1 MLFRI
6 HPYFKRRRDI
16 KKNSHALRLAQIA
29 EPLYSDSRFSQ
40 LSGNLMDERLSVC
53 CLLNWALTIA
63 EYAVSDPMP
72 LERIAFYERQLGG
85 KPKLLEIFLSPISW
99 QTLEA
104 HETAAIWGAVFY
116 WLVVVKQTR
125 LENVLDKVAEIGLR
139 NQAGHPY
146 FAHFILA
153 ANNENKPRNA
163 AKEKES
169 KKVANEEY
177 VSLADLEEGVMA
189 FPTYQEKMGAFTAV
203 NNILVGHKA
212 WNKVAPMIRNKILK
226 GATEHP
232 NGMNVNIENNYGSVI
247 DNNYGNNSTQQL
259 RTDSREQLRYAE

>member
-63 EYAVSDPMP
+63 ECAVSDPMP
-72 LERIAFYERQLGG
+72 LERIAFFERQLAGR
-85 KPKLLEIFLSPISW
+85 PKLLEILFFPLSGRS
-99 QTLEA
+99 LEA

-116 WLVVVKQTR
+116 WLVAVKQTR
-125 LENVLDKVAEIGLR
+125 LEKVMDKVLEIGLR
-139 NQAGHPY
+139 DQAGHPY

-153 ANNENKPRNA
+153 ANNENKPRNV
-163 AKEKES
+163 AKEKEHKS
-169 KKVANEEY
+169 MAHEES
-177 VSLADLEEGVMA
+177 VKLSVLEQGVMA
-189 FPTYQEKMGAFTAV
+189 FPSYREQMGAFSV
-203 NNILVGHKA
+203 LNNMLVGHNA

-226 GATEHP
+226 GAVERS